1 MHGCKHVIRI
11 LGCVGKPLG
20 RRKGRL
26 VAETLSGPDRSHEEQ
41 AALDS
46 YSRIVTS
53 VAAELTPK
61 VAALNVA
68 HRRSRGRFVVGTGS
82 AVVFTD
88 DGFLLTNAHVVGH
101 SDAGTA
107 SFADGTTT
115 PFHVIG
121 ADPLSDLAVVRA
133 DGPTPPPVRLGEADA
148 LRVGQLVVAV
158 GNPLGLAGSVTA
170 GVVSALGRSL
180 PTSAGTATRV
190 VDDVVQTD
198 ATLHPGSS
206 GGALATADG
215 AVVGVN
221 TAIADVGL
229 GLAIPVNA
237 TSRRIIA
244 ALLSTG
250 RVRRAYLGV
259 AGTPAP
265 LPPALQARTGARTGL
280 RVVEVV
286 PASPAHRAGL
296 RAGDLLI
303 TAQGDPVTSA
313 QALQRLMLEDAI
325 GRPLALTA
333 LRGEA
338 LVDVIA
344 TPTELVSDD

>member
-1 MHGCKHVIRI
+1 M
-11 LGCVGKPLG
+11 
-20 RRKGRL
+20 
-26 VAETLSGPDRSHEEQ
+26 AETLSGPDRSRAEQ

-61 VAALNVA
+61 VASLSVA
-68 HRRSRGRFVVGTGS
+68 HRRARGRFVVGTGS

-133 DGPTPPPVRLGEADA
+133 DGPTPAPARLGEADA

-158 GNPLGLAGSVTA
+158 GSPLGLAGSVTA

-180 PTSAGTATRV
+180 PTSVGTATRV
-190 VDDVVQTD
+190 VDNVVQTD

-215 AVVGVN
+215 SVVGIN

-229 GLAIPVNA
+229 GLAIPVND
-237 TSRRIIA
+237 TSRKIIA

-250 RVRRAYLGV
+250 RFRRAYLGV

-265 LPPALQARTGARTGL
+265 LPPTLRARTGVGTGL

-286 PASPAHRAGL
+286 PASPAARAGL
-296 RAGDLLI
+296 RTGDLLI
-303 TAQGDPVTSA
+303 TAQGEPVSSA

-344 TPTELVSDD
+344 TPVELVADD

>member
-1 MHGCKHVIRI
+1 M
-11 LGCVGKPLG
+11 
-20 RRKGRL
+20 
-26 VAETLSGPDRSHEEQ
+26 AETLSEPDRSRQEQ

-46 YSRIVTS
+46 YSQIVTS

-68 HRRSRGRFVVGTGS
+68 HRRSRGRFVMGTGS

-101 SDAGTA
+101 SDASTA

-133 DGPTPPPVRLGEADA
+133 DGPTPPPARLGEADA

-158 GNPLGLAGSVTA
+158 GNPLGLTGSVTA

-180 PTSAGTATRV
+180 PASAGRATRV
-190 VDDVVQTD
+190 IDDVVQTD

-215 AVVGVN
+215 SVVGIN

-229 GLAIPVNA
+229 GLAIPVNG
-237 TSRRIIA
+237 TSRQIITT
-244 ALLSTG
+244 LLSEG
-250 RVRRAYLGV
+250 RVRRAYLGL

-265 LPPALQARTGARTGL
+265 LPPLLRARTGRSTGL
-280 RVVEVV
+280 RIVEVV
-286 PASPAHRAGL
+286 PASPAARAGL
-296 RAGDLLI
+296 RDGDLLI
-303 TAQGDPVTSA
+303 TAHGEPVTSA

-333 LRGEA
+333 LRGDA

-344 TPTELVSDD
+344 TPVELLADD

>member
-1 MHGCKHVIRI
+1 ME
-11 LGCVGKPLG
+11 KPRG

-26 VAETLSGPDRSHEEQ
+26 VAETLSGPDRSPAEQ

-61 VAALNVA
+61 VASLSVA
-68 HRRSRGRFVVGTGS
+68 HRRARGRFVVGTGS

-133 DGPTPPPVRLGEADA
+133 DGPTPAPARLGEADA

-190 VDDVVQTD
+190 VDNVVQTD

-215 AVVGVN
+215 SVVGIN

-229 GLAIPVNA
+229 GLAIPVND
-237 TSRRIIA
+237 TSRKIIA

-259 AGTPAP
+259 AGIPAP
-265 LPPALQARTGARTGL
+265 L
-280 RVVEVV
+280 
-286 PASPAHRAGL
+286 
-296 RAGDLLI
+296 
-303 TAQGDPVTSA
+303 
-313 QALQRLMLEDAI
+313 
-325 GRPLALTA
+325 
-333 LRGEA
+333 
-338 LVDVIA
+338 
-344 TPTELVSDD
+344 

>member
-1 MHGCKHVIRI
+1 M
-11 LGCVGKPLG
+11 
-20 RRKGRL
+20 
-26 VAETLSGPDRSHEEQ
+26 AETLSGPDRSSAEQ

-61 VAALNVA
+61 VASLNVA
-68 HRRSRGRFVVGTGS
+68 HRRARGRFVVGTGS

-133 DGPTPPPVRLGEADA
+133 DGPTPAPARLGEADA

-190 VDDVVQTD
+190 VDNVVQTD

-215 AVVGVN
+215 SVVGIN

-229 GLAIPVNA
+229 GLAIPVND
-237 TSRRIIA
+237 TSRKIIA

-259 AGTPAP
+259 AGIPAP
-265 LPPALQARTGARTGL
+265 LPPTLRARTGVATGL

-286 PASPAHRAGL
+286 PASPAARAGL
-296 RAGDLLI
+296 RTGDLLV
-303 TAQGDPVTSA
+303 TAQGEPVSSA
-313 QALQRLMLEDAI
+313 QSLQRLMLEDAI

-344 TPTELVSDD
+344 TPVELVADD

>member
-1 MHGCKHVIRI
+1 M
-11 LGCVGKPLG
+11 
-20 RRKGRL
+20 
-26 VAETLSGPDRSHEEQ
+26 AETLSEPDRSSEEQ

-46 YSRIVTS
+46 YSQIVTS
-53 VAAELTPK
+53 VATELTPK

-68 HRRSRGRFVVGTGS
+68 HRRSRGRFVRGTGS
-82 AVVFTD
+82 AVVFTE

-101 SDAGTA
+101 ADAGTA

-133 DGPTPPPVRLGEADA
+133 DGPTPPPARLGEADA

-180 PTSAGTATRV
+180 PASAGTATRV
-190 VDDVVQTD
+190 IDDVVQTD

-215 AVVGVN
+215 RVVGIN

-229 GLAIPVNA
+229 GLAIPVNG
-237 TSRRIIA
+237 TSRKIIA
-244 ALLSTG
+244 TLLSTG

-259 AGTPAP
+259 AGIPAP
-265 LPPALQARTGARTGL
+265 LPPQVRAHTGRRIGL
-280 RVVEVV
+280 RVVEIV
-286 PASPAHRAGL
+286 PGSPAARAGL
-296 RAGDLLI
+296 RGGDLLL
-303 TAQGDPVTSA
+303 TADGDPIGSA

-333 LRGEA
+333 LRGDA

-344 TPTELVSDD
+344 TPVELVSDD

>member
-1 MHGCKHVIRI
+1 M
-11 LGCVGKPLG
+11 
-20 RRKGRL
+20 
-26 VAETLSGPDRSHEEQ
+26 
-41 AALDS
+41 
-46 YSRIVTS
+46 
-53 VAAELTPK
+53 
-61 VAALNVA
+61 
-68 HRRSRGRFVVGTGS
+68 GTGS

-133 DGPTPPPVRLGEADA
+133 DGPTPPPARLGEANA

-180 PTSAGTATRV
+180 PASTGTATRII
-190 VDDVVQTD
+190 DDVVQTD
-198 ATLHPGSS
+198 AALYPGSS

-215 AVVGVN
+215 SVVGIN
-221 TAIADVGL
+221 TAIAEIGL
-229 GLAIPVNA
+229 GLAIPMND
-237 TSRRIIA
+237 TSRQIVA
-244 ALLSTG
+244 ALLSDG
-250 RVRRAYLGV
+250 RVRRAYLGL

-265 LPPALQARTGARTGL
+265 LPPPLRARTGQRTGL
-280 RVVEVV
+280 RIVEVV
-286 PASPAHRAGL
+286 PASPAARAGL
-296 RAGDLLI
+296 RTGDLLL
-303 TAQGDPVTSA
+303 TAHDEPVTSA

-325 GRPLALTA
+325 GQPLALTA
-333 LRGEA
+333 LRGDA

-344 TPTELVSDD
+344 TPAELAVDD

>member
-1 MHGCKHVIRI
+1 M
-11 LGCVGKPLG
+11 
-20 RRKGRL
+20 
-26 VAETLSGPDRSHEEQ
+26 AETLSEPDRSRQEQ

-46 YSRIVTS
+46 YSQIVTS

-68 HRRSRGRFVVGTGS
+68 HRRSRGRFVMGTGS

-133 DGPTPPPVRLGEADA
+133 DGPTPPPARLGEADA

-158 GNPLGLAGSVTA
+158 GNPLGLTGSVTA

-180 PTSAGTATRV
+180 PASAGRATRV
-190 VDDVVQTD
+190 IDDVVQTD

-215 AVVGVN
+215 TVVGIN

-229 GLAIPVNA
+229 GLAIPVNG
-237 TSRRIIA
+237 TSRQIITT
-244 ALLSTG
+244 LLSDG
-250 RVRRAYLGV
+250 RVRRAYLGL

-265 LPPALQARTGARTGL
+265 LPPLLRARTGRSTGL
-280 RVVEVV
+280 RIVEVV
-286 PASPAHRAGL
+286 PASPAARAGL
-296 RAGDLLI
+296 RDGDLLV
-303 TAQGDPVTSA
+303 TAHGEPVTSA

-333 LRGEA
+333 LRGDA

-344 TPTELVSDD
+344 TLVELLADD

>member
-1 MHGCKHVIRI
+1 MT
-11 LGCVGKPLG
+11 
-20 RRKGRL
+20 
-26 VAETLSGPDRSHEEQ
+26 ETLSEPDRPGKEQ

-46 YSRIVTS
+46 YSQIVTS

-61 VAALNVA
+61 VAALNVS
-68 HRRSRGRFVVGTGS
+68 HRRSGGRFVRGTGS
-82 AVVFTD
+82 AVVFTG
-88 DGFLLTNAHVVGH
+88 DGFLLTNAHVVGR
-101 SDAGTA
+101 SDAGTV

-121 ADPLSDLAVVRA
+121 ADALSDLAVVRA
-133 DGPTPPPVRLGEADA
+133 DGPTPPPVRLGEAGA

-180 PTSAGTATRV
+180 PTSAGAATRV
-190 VDDVVQTD
+190 VDDVIQTD

-215 AVVGVN
+215 RVVGIS

-229 GLAIPVNA
+229 GLAIPVNG
-237 TSRRIIA
+237 TSRQIVA
-244 ALLSTG
+244 ALLSDG
-250 RVRRAYLGV
+250 RVRRAHLGL
-259 AGTPAP
+259 AGIPAP
-265 LPPALQARTGARTGL
+265 LPPPLRDRTGQAVGL
-280 RVVEVV
+280 RIVEVV
-286 PASPAHRAGL
+286 PSSPAARAGL
-296 RAGDLLI
+296 RAGDLLL
-303 TAQGDPVTSA
+303 TAGGEPVTGA

-325 GRPLALTA
+325 GRPLAMTA
-333 LRGEA
+333 LRGGA

-344 TPTELVSDD
+344 VPAELRAED